1 DLAVSLWPRHR
12 AHAQQLWLPGGQTDA
27 SGAAGLA
34 RFGAG
39 AAGLAAEA
47 DPQADLDV
55 GDLSDVVPRQP
66 AGAGQGP
73 GERSDLAVRHA
84 PAGGRR
90 DPRLDPGGQWQPE
103 PEDRGAERLSGDT
116 KGSAGGAVDAWLRV
130 GQVDSGGAVPAQRL
144 CLRQA
149 L

>member
-1 DLAVSLWPRHR
+1 RPPAGARSLDCQSPQPVDGARDGKPDLAVSLWARDR
-12 AHAQQLWLPGGQTDA
+12 ANAQQLRISGVQTDA
-27 SGAAGLA
+27 SGTAGLA

-73 GERSDLAVRHA
+73 GERSDLAVRGA
-84 PAGGRR
+84 PVGGRR
-90 DPRLDPGGQWQPE
+90 DPRLDPGGQRKPG
-103 PEDRGAERLSGDT
+103 PADGRAEHLSGH
-116 KGSAGGAVDAWLRV
+116 G
-130 GQVDSGGAVPAQRL
+130 
-144 CLRQA
+144 
-149 L
+149 